1 MVVLSNHSPRF
12 TSFWQANHLSTCSS
26 NGMISFHCLI
36 SSCFDVYIR
45 RVLPR
50 ARPLPLTRDRR
61 GSRHTVTLSSF
72 LARRSFTLAYDLC
85 GY

>member
-12 TSFWQANHLSTCSS
+12 TSFWQANRMSTFSS
-26 NGMISFHCLI
+26 NGMISFYYLT
-36 SSCFDVYIR
+36 CFVVYIR

-72 LARRSFTLAYDLC
+72 VARRSFTLAYDLC